1 MISIGVYYLS
11 LLCHAFFFCQTKR
24 YYSILPP
31 RRYRKVRISRFHIV
45 DKFLMSI
52 ADYGGVVATLNLLE
66 DPLWTQET
74 TSHSGIVT
82 RGEISTPDPPLM
94 KPPPSTTSI
103 SPTSLLNPF
112 FGYPAFL
119 AYGTLSLEHG
129 RRRKRDLARTL
140 LLLFWIRWRKV
151 LIIGFL
157 LAFSAAILKVG
168 ARGVYARSLRSFLAR
183 ISFTVFKAQPK
194 MGTSVV

>member
-1 MISIGVYYLS
+1 MR
-11 LLCHAFFFCQTKR
+11 R
-24 YYSILPP
+24 YCSILPLP
-31 RRYRKVRISRFHIV
+31 RYRKVRNSRFLVIIKLLMAIV
-45 DKFLMSI
+45 
-52 ADYGGVVATLNLLE
+52 DYGGVMATLNLLD
-66 DPLWTQET
+66 DPLWTQEA
-74 TSHSGIVT
+74 TSPSGIVT
-82 RGEISTPDPPLM
+82 RGELSTPDPPLM
-94 KPPPSTTSI
+94 KSPHPPTSI

-157 LAFSAAILKVG
+157 LAFSAAILKMG

-183 ISFTVFKAQPK
+183 ISFSIFKALPK
-194 MGTSVV
+194 MGTSAM